1 MAKNITADKGKGKS
15 KYCNI
20 ISYKLYKPKL
30 D

>member
-1 MAKNITADKGKGKS
+1 MAKTIIADKGKGKY

-20 ISYKLYKPKL
+20 ILYKLYKPKL